1 MPNRSSWPTGRR
13 SIARHRVRC
22 RIMLP
27 PVLVASL
34 TCWAQNRGI
43 QRQCGLTRGGCLG
56 EQLVQRNQCRK
67 FDNRI
72 GGDPDGDARGPVK
85 HPGRQLQPPL
95 TRCDI
100 PGTAQ
105 KDPAYLLDR
114 FMHLHDA
121 AGPGMP
127 AIKNL
132 ALFCDLGPVGVTTP
146 RCTTPSA
153 RIRALAGRRRWP
165 LRHSGTVRVRNGPVR
180 SRNLRASRPGPLPRA
195 SKQPSISSRL

>member
-1 MPNRSSWPTGRR
+1 
-13 SIARHRVRC
+13 
-22 RIMLP
+22 MLP

-56 EQLVQRNQCRK
+56 EQVVQRNQCRK

-85 HPGRQLQPPL
+85 HPGRQLQPAL

-105 KDPAYLLDR
+105 KDPACLLDR

-121 AGPGMP
+121 TGPGMP
-127 AIKNL
+127 AIENL

-146 RCTTPSA
+146 RCCVADTLTRLATLATLSRGAGEGCHGAPS
-153 RIRALAGRRRWP
+153 GF
-165 LRHSGTVRVRNGPVR
+165 
-180 SRNLRASRPGPLPRA
+180 PGECRDGC
-195 SKQPSISSRL
+195 K